1 MKLPL
6 PVVLASASP
15 ARKSLLVQAG
25 VEPIIFVS
33 AIDEDSIAQ
42 ELKDSEPAKIVEA
55 LAQAKAQAVMGA
67 HTLPEAGILI
77 AADSMWEF
85 NNELVGKPK
94 NSEQARERISAMS
107 ASSGI
112 LHTGHFVMNL
122 ASKQTAIET
131 VSTIVTLDEIS
142 PSEIEA
148 YLKTGEPTAVAGAF
162 TINGYGAAFIKSV
175 TGDANNVVG
184 LSLNTVKRL
193 AKQVGLDWTK
203 TWTLQN

>member
-15 ARKSLLVQAG
+15 ARKSLLLQAG
-25 VEPIIFVS
+25 VEPIIYVS
-33 AIDEDSIAQ
+33 AIDEDSIAK
-42 ELKDSEPAKIVEA
+42 ELKGSRPAQIVET
-55 LAQAKAQAVMGA
+55 LAQAKAQAVLSA
-67 HTLPEAGILI
+67 HALPEVGILI

-85 NNELVGKPK
+85 DNELVGKPK
-94 NSEQARERISAMS
+94 NSVQARERISAMS
-107 ASSGI
+107 ARSGI

-131 VSTIVTLDEIS
+131 VSTTVTLDEIS

-148 YLKTGEPTAVAGAF
+148 YLKTGEPTSVAGAF

-184 LSLNTVKRL
+184 LSLNAVKRL
-193 AKQVGLDWTK
+193 ASQIGIDWTK

>member
-42 ELKDSEPAKIVEA
+42 ELKDSEPAKIVET

-94 NSEQARERISAMS
+94 NSAQARERISAMS